1 MSPIEKAARALASL
15 NGEDPEHLSAGQARW
30 TYYLAQVNAVVA
42 AVHEPTI
49 LMKEAGSEVVRFVGA
64 EESDIGRQ
72 SDAANIWRFMVD
84 ALREEGHQLLT
95 EQDDI

>member
-1 MSPIEKAARALASL
+1 MSPSEKAARALASL

-30 TYYLAQVNAVVA
+30 TYHLAQVNAVLA
-42 AVHEPTI
+42 AMHEPTI

-64 EESDIGRQ
+64 E
-72 SDAANIWRFMVD
+72 AIWASR
-84 ALREEGHQLLT
+84 ATLPREEGRQLLA